1 MNCDLNG
8 FIVYIKYKVMVKC
21 FNNFTVATIAK
32 LKIYS
37 IFYEVFNSA
46 LEGKCLD
53 FFIQRYLYILCYIG
67 FIILL

>member
-8 FIVYIKYKVMVKC
+8 FMVYIKYKVMVKC

-37 IFYEVFNSA
+37 ILYEVFNNA

-53 FFIQRYLYILCYIG
+53 FF
-67 FIILL
+67 